1 MSASTAAPDRAIRS
15 ATSTPPLVALPPD
28 DPIEAQKILCLATS
42 LLVQATPK
50 DPTQLDPLFALERQ
64 AQSVSKQLL
73 TRYIE
78 GNGRL
83 RAFDWRVWQAAIR
96 LCQGFYQAHEHFL
109 RCIRDANDD
118 AWTRHEPAVLVQM
131 FHHRKVEFLLRFLR
145 YKKRNAGQW
154 RELHTMYQHALES
167 ESSNPPAASS
177 EPDAENR
184 GAGQLQQQY
193 LQILLLEAMNS
204 GQFSPREAWWA
215 HRWFARWCNGP
226 GLQLTSIDAGHHEM
240 LSGLVV
246 DLGSSEGLKRAP
258 VTADK
263 LLYFDSSP
271 LCAMIDQEIALLRED
286 AAPLRG
292 VTTAVRVGQ
301 HALLNK
307 LAVLFAPIAPEI
319 ERRGERKAIDM
330 TVQAIAGFP
339 YIVDELRKERQRQS
353 GGSPQLAAPG
363 SEITVSTFCAPAREP
378 AIAAND
384 TAGPASLSMTALF
397 AAIPQTWQV
406 KDRSDSGCRMRG
418 QIDNLNRVIPG
429 SLIVIRDS
437 AAAPWIVSVVRR
449 FRRLMVDRVEIGV
462 EYLGRKPRYVK
473 LVADSDRNLAA
484 DGAADSASRCFA
496 ALFLP
501 PSEQLPSMPIKT
513 LLLPAREFRVGSV
526 VTLLSSNATYRM
538 RLNEPLQQQFEFVL
552 TSFTVLEK
560 SAPQPSAIR
569 PSVNAAGRPGRMAS
583 SRSPTLIHG

>member
-1 MSASTAAPDRAIRS
+1 MVESGLGLPGILLSAGTAVPDRAFTS
-15 ATSTPPLVALPPD
+15 AANERPLHSIPPE
-28 DPIEAQKILCLATS
+28 DPVEAQKILCIATH
-42 LLVQATPK
+42 LLVQATP
-50 DPTQLDPLFALERQ
+50 PEPNQLDKLFALERQ
-64 AQSVSKQLL
+64 AQAVTKQLL

-83 RAFDWRVWQAAIR
+83 RAFDWRLWQAAIR
-96 LCQGFYQAHEHFL
+96 LCQSFYQAYEHFL
-109 RCIRDANDD
+109 CCIRDADGD
-118 AWTRHEPAVLVQM
+118 AWAKHEPAVLVQL

-145 YKKRNAGQW
+145 YKKRNSGHW
-154 RELHTMYQHALES
+154 RDLHTMYLRALES
-167 ESSNPPAASS
+167 DRPIRSEAHV
-177 EPDAENR
+177 EPDADNR
-184 GAGQLQQQY
+184 SAGQLKQEY

-226 GLQLTSIDAGHHEM
+226 GLQLTRIDAGHHEV
-240 LSGLVV
+240 LSGFVV
-246 DLGSSEGLKRAP
+246 DLDGSEGLKRAP

-263 LLYFDSSP
+263 LLYLNSSP
-271 LCAMIDQEIALLRED
+271 LCAMIDQEIALLRAD

-307 LAVLFAPIAPEI
+307 LAVVFAPIAPDI
-319 ERRGERKAIDM
+319 ERRGERKAIDL

-353 GGSPQLAAPG
+353 GVSPQIAAPG
-363 SEITVSTFCAPAREP
+363 GEITISAFGGETRGPAPAG
-378 AIAAND
+378 ND
-384 TAGPASLSMTALF
+384 AAGPASLSMTALF

-429 SLIVIRDS
+429 SLIVVRDTP
-437 AAAPWIVSVVRR
+437 AAPWIVAVVRR

-473 LVADSDRNLAA
+473 LVAGTDRNSAA
-484 DGAADSASRCFA
+484 NGDPDSASRCFA

-513 LLLPAREFRVGSV
+513 LLLPAREFRAGSV

-552 TSFTVLEK
+552 TSFSVLEK
-560 SAPQPSAIR
+560 SAPR
-569 PSVNAAGRPGRMAS
+569 H
-583 SRSPTLIHG
+583 SPNR

>member
-1 MSASTAAPDRAIRS
+1 MGLPGVMLSARTAVPDRAIKS
-15 ATSTPPLVALPPD
+15 AASERPLLSIPPE
-28 DPIEAQKILCLATS
+28 DPIASQKILCLATAA
-42 LLVQATPK
+42 LVQATPS
-50 DPTQLDPLFALERQ
+50 DVGQLDRLFGLERQ
-64 AQSVSKQLL
+64 AQSVTKQLL

-78 GNGRL
+78 GDGRL

-96 LCQGFYQAHEHFL
+96 LSQAFYRTHEHFL
-109 RCIRDANDD
+109 RCIRGASDD
-118 AWTRHEPAVLVQM
+118 TWTRHEPAVLVQL
-131 FHHRKVEFLLRFLR
+131 FHHRKIEFLLRFLR
-145 YKKRNAGQW
+145 YKKRNSGHW
-154 RELHTMYQHALES
+154 RELHTMYLRAREADM
-167 ESSNPPAASS
+167 SNLPEAFG
-177 EPDAENR
+177 EPVADNR
-184 GAGQLQQQY
+184 SAGQLEQQY

-226 GLQLTSIDAGHHEM
+226 GLQLTRIDAGHHET

-246 DLGSSEGLKRAP
+246 DLDGSEGLKRAP

-292 VTTAVRVGQ
+292 VTTAVRAGQ

-307 LAVLFAPIAPEI
+307 LAVLFAPIAPDI
-319 ERRGERKAIDM
+319 ERRGERKAIDL

-353 GGSPQLAAPG
+353 GGSLRFAAPAG
-363 SEITVSTFCAPAREP
+363 EITTSTFGAQSRERTNVG
-378 AIAAND
+378 ND

-429 SLIVIRDS
+429 SLIVIRDN
-437 AAAPWIVSVVRR
+437 AAAPWLVAVVRR

-462 EYLGRKPRYVK
+462 EYLGCKPRYVK

-484 DGAADSASRCFA
+484 NGASDSASRCFA

-513 LLLPAREFRVGSV
+513 LLLPAREFKVGSV

-552 TSFTVLEK
+552 TSFSVLEK

-569 PSVNAAGRPGRMAS
+569 
-583 SRSPTLIHG
+583 

>member
-1 MSASTAAPDRAIRS
+1 LVLPGILLSAGTAVPHRAIKS
-15 ATSTPPLVALPPD
+15 ATSERPLLSIPLD
-28 DPIEAQKILCLATS
+28 DPIDAQKILCLATS
-42 LLVQATPK
+42 VLVQATPP
-50 DPTQLDPLFALERQ
+50 DPAQLDKLFALERQ
-64 AQSVSKQLL
+64 AQSVTKQLL

-96 LCQGFYQAHEHFL
+96 LCQAFYQAYEHFL
-109 RCIRDANDD
+109 RCIRAANDD
-118 AWTRHEPAVLVQM
+118 AWTKHEPAVLVQL

-145 YKKRNAGQW
+145 YKKRNVGQW
-154 RELHTMYQHALES
+154 RELHTMYLLALES
-167 ESSNPPAASS
+167 DLSNRPEADG
-177 EPDAENR
+177 EPDADNR
-184 GAGQLQQQY
+184 SAGQLKQQY

-215 HRWFARWCNGP
+215 QRWFARWCNGP
-226 GLQLTSIDAGHHEM
+226 GLQLTRIDAGRHET

-246 DLGSSEGLKRAP
+246 DMGGSEGLKRAP

-271 LCAMIDQEIALLRED
+271 LCAMIDQEIASLRED
-286 AAPLRG
+286 SAPLRG
-292 VTTAVRVGQ
+292 VSKAVRVGQ
-301 HALLNK
+301 HALLNR
-307 LAVLFAPIAPEI
+307 LAVLFAPIAPDI
-319 ERRGERKAIDM
+319 ERRGERKAIDL

-339 YIVDELRKERQRQS
+339 YIVDELRKEWQGQS
-353 GGSPQLAAPG
+353 GGSPRFAAPG
-363 SEITVSTFCAPAREP
+363 GEITVSTFGVQSQPWTTAG
-378 AIAAND
+378 ND

-397 AAIPQTWQV
+397 AAIPQSWQV
-406 KDRSDSGCRMRG
+406 KDRSNSGCRMRG

-429 SLIVIRDS
+429 SLIVIRDN
-437 AAAPWIVSVVRR
+437 AAAPWVVSVVRR

-473 LVADSDRNLAA
+473 LVADSELNLAVH
-484 DGAADSASRCFA
+484 GVPDSASRCFA
-496 ALFLP
+496 ALYLP

-513 LLLPAREFRVGSV
+513 LLLPAREFKVGSV
-526 VTLLSSNATYRM
+526 VTMLSSNATYRM

-552 TSFTVLEK
+552 TSFSVLEK

-569 PSVNAAGRPGRMAS
+569 
-583 SRSPTLIHG
+583 